1 MRTCSWG
8 LWGLLCLTGGPHRKG
23 AERPLRRA
31 RGHAVARKRKGKQA
45 GVIAHRGVQ
54 NLKQQRERKEKRRSG
69 PASTVTS
76 AAPRRKVKELREAS
90 WK

>member
-1 MRTCSWG
+1 M
-8 LWGLLCLTGGPHRKG
+8 G

-31 RGHAVARKRKGKQA
+31 REHAVAHKRKGKQA

-69 PASTVTS
+69 PASTAIP
-76 AAPRRKVKELREAS
+76 AALRRTVKELREAS
-90 WK
+90 RT